1 MTAFRRLF
9 FAALCAG
16 LLAGIFATVA
26 HQIGTVP
33 IILKAEVYEEAAQHA
48 AAPAHSHGQPAAKEA
63 APAPWSPA
71 DGVERTAYT
80 LLADL
85 LTGTAFALLLVAGL
99 AVRGGEIGWREGL
112 FWGLAGFA
120 AFTVA
125 PGVGLPPEIPGTEAA
140 PLLSRQL
147 WWLATATATAGALA
161 LLAFARR
168 PVWVVLAVIVMV
180 APHLVGAP
188 QPAEHASAYN
198 PDILRLGRDLYYA
211 MRGLSPAQAL
221 EESRFALA
229 AALAAEDE
237 TR

>member
-99 AVRGGEIGWREGL
+99 AVRGRKIGWREGL

-125 PGVGLPPEIPGTEAA
+125 PGLGLPPEIPGTEAA

-188 QPAEHASAYN
+188 QPAEHASAA
-198 PDILRLGRDLYYA
+198 P
-211 MRGLSPAQAL
+211 
-221 EESRFALA
+221 
-229 AALAAEDE
+229 AALARQFVVAA
-237 TR
+237 TVTSFLFWLVLGVAAGYFYRRFMPRPGY

>member
-99 AVRGGEIGWREGL
+99 AVRGRKIGWREGL

-120 AFTVA
+120 AFTIA
-125 PGVGLPPEIPGTEAA
+125 PGLGLPPDIPGTEAG
-140 PLLSRQL
+140 PLLARQL
-147 WWLATATATAGALA
+147 WWVTTAGMTAGALA
-161 LLAFARR
+161 LLVFTRGKLTAAAA
-168 PVWVVLAVIVMV
+168 VVLLAL
-180 APHLVGAP
+180 PHLYGAP
-188 QPAEHASAYN
+188 LP
-198 PDILRLGRDLYYA
+198 
-211 MRGLSPAQAL
+211 
-221 EESRFALA
+221 
-229 AALAAEDE
+229 
-237 TR
+237 

>member
-16 LLAGIFATVA
+16 LLAGILATVV

-33 IILKAEVYEEAAQHA
+33 IILKAEVYEEAAQRA
-48 AAPAHSHGQPAAKEA
+48 ATPAHSHAQAPAKEA
-63 APAPWSPA
+63 APAAWSPA
-71 DGVERTAYT
+71 DGIERTAYT

-85 LTGTAFALLLVAGL
+85 LTGTAFALLLIAGL
-99 AVRGGEIGWREGL
+99 AVCGREIGWREGL

-125 PGVGLPPEIPGTEAA
+125 PGLGLPPEIPGTEAA

-147 WWLATATATAGALA
+147 WWLTTAAATAGALA

-168 PVWVVLAVIVMV
+168 PVWVVVAVIVMV

-188 QPAEHASAYN
+188 QPAEHASAA
-198 PDILRLGRDLYYA
+198 P
-211 MRGLSPAQAL
+211 
-221 EESRFALA
+221 
-229 AALAAEDE
+229 AALARQFVVAA
-237 TR
+237 TVTSFLFWLALGTATGYFYRRFMPRPGY